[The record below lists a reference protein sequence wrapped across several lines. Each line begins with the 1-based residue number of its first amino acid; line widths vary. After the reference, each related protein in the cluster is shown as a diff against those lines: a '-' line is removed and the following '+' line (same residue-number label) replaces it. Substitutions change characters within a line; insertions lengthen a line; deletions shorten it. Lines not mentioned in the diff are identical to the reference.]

1 MQPPQVQKGVIFE
14 LSQANVEEWQ
24 LELFFVHF
32 KGVELDERRGGHF
45 HYHFQP
51 ATHMIAPSLVGRRK
65 CYSSVLKMPIAVL
78 STTLQCSRC
87 QIKVAFNRTSSDQS

>member
-1 MQPPQVQKGVIFE
+1 MLNNQNAATPGAKRVTFE

-51 ATHMIAPSLVGRRK
+51 ATHMGQFLQGGKNGRLMS
-65 CYSSVLKMPIAVL
+65 Y
-78 STTLQCSRC
+78 
-87 QIKVAFNRTSSDQS
+87 FF

>member
-1 MQPPQVQKGVIFE
+1 MLNNQNAATPGAKRVTFE

-45 HYHFQP
+45 HYHFQLMMQELWFC
-51 ATHMIAPSLVGRRK
+51 MIAPCLV
-65 CYSSVLKMPIAVL
+65 
-78 STTLQCSRC
+78 
-87 QIKVAFNRTSSDQS
+87 

>member
-51 ATHMIAPSLVGRRK
+51 ATHI
-65 CYSSVLKMPIAVL
+65 
-78 STTLQCSRC
+78 
-87 QIKVAFNRTSSDQS
+87 